1 MKTRRNTKREPTTG
15 RQGWVATFPDHLRYD
30 RTCLVRGNARRL
42 DAALAEHGAQFLD
55 TFDAVVMLSHLD
67 TQAIQ
72 VGTEKERAYTERALG
87 TLRLLLPDPEVVWLR
102 RGAVA
107 DELLAKWGEERA
119 RGGDERLALLRALFR
134 VRPLVWWLPPRGTG

>member
-1 MKTRRNTKREPTTG
+1 MEAYAGIGHWNDPDMLVVGMFGEG
-15 RQGWVATFPDHLRYD
+15 NQEVAQGGCT
-30 RTCLVRGNARRL
+30 
-42 DAALAEHGAQFLD
+42 LAEYRSHFALWCFLAAPLIIGCD
-55 TFDAVVMLSHLD
+55 VRKMDLD

-72 VGTEKERAYTERALG
+72 VGTDDERAYTERALG

-134 VRPLVWWLPPRGTG
+134 VQPRVWWLPPRGTG